1 LNNPCPPVMLKR
13 AKKKEKEK
21 KEKEKKEKD
30 DVCEF

>member
-21 KEKEKKEKD
+21 EKKEKD